1 MEFPTSNSDRS
12 ENRTLGL
19 LGATGVGV
27 GAIVGGGVL
36 ALAGVAFA
44 AAGPAAILAFALNG
58 GIALL
63 TALSFA
69 EMASAFPESGG
80 SYTYAKKVLSVRA
93 AFTVGWV
100 VWFASIVAGVLYAI
114 GFGAYAVILLVRLCE
129 TFLGGAPAWL
139 SSPGIAPAFALA
151 ATGLYAIGLARK
163 GPGGG
168 QAANI
173 GKIVAFGVLI
183 LGGIV
188 VLVLRFPPD
197 LERTLVPFLPEGPL
211 GLFRAMGFTFI
222 ALQGFDLI
230 AAGAGEVRN
239 PARVIPRSMLL
250 SLGAALTIY
259 IPLLFLV
266 AVIGVGPGETVG
278 GLARREPEAL
288 IAVAARNYLGPAGFW
303 IVVVAALLSM
313 LSALHANLFAASRIV
328 FAMARDRT
336 LPRQLGEVREG
347 NGTPTLAIVTSA
359 FAIGAI
365 VLVVG
370 DVASAGAAASLIFLV
385 SFALTHG
392 TSILARRRA
401 GTEHPAPFRTP
412 WFPAVPVVGGA
423 ACVAL
428 ALFQGFAVPSAGL
441 LAAFWL
447 GLGGILYF
455 ALFGRRARVV
465 DASAEAHDPLL
476 TRLRGRSPRVLVP
489 IANPAN
495 AGAMVAV
502 ANALA
507 PPVVGRVLLLSVVP
521 RKDDRVTAETAI
533 RLESVLRVLRNSLAA
548 SFDEGLAPEALTT
561 TARKPWPEIVRV
573 ARTYH
578 CESLLLG
585 LTSLADKAVSNHL
598 EALMSAVHSD
608 VVVLRALPGWRFHD
622 VKRIL
627 VPVGGRGRH
636 DELRAR
642 LLGSL
647 QRTGEREVTLLQVL
661 PTDLP
666 PEAESRSRRLLRRL
680 AQDEVHGPH
689 RIEIV
694 RSDEVAETVVRHA
707 GKSDLVILGLQRLGR
722 RRKAFGDLALRI
734 ARATDCGIIMIGR
747 RG

>member
-1 MEFPTSNSDRS
+1 MDSTASNR
-12 ENRTLGL
+12 EMGEGRTLGL

-27 GAIVGGGVL
+27 GAIVGGGIL

-44 AAGPAAILAFALNG
+44 SAGPGAILAFALNG
-58 GIALL
+58 VIALL

-69 EMASAFPESGG
+69 EMASAFPQSGG

-93 AFTVGWV
+93 AFAVGWV

-114 GFGAYAVILLVRLCE
+114 GFGAYAVIFLGRLCRAL
-129 TFLGGAPAWL
+129 FGGAPAWFA
-139 SSPGIAPAFALA
+139 SPGLVPAFALA
-151 ATGLYAIGLARK
+151 AIGLYAMSLSRK

-173 GKIVAFGVLI
+173 GKVVAFGVLI
-183 LGGIV
+183 VGGIV
-188 VLVLRFPPD
+188 VLLRRFPPD
-197 LERTLVPFLPEGPL
+197 ITGTMVPFLPEGSL

-230 AAGAGEVRN
+230 AAGAGEVRS
-239 PARVIPRSMLL
+239 PARVIPRSMFL
-250 SLGAALTIY
+250 SLGAALAIY

-266 AVIGVGPGETVG
+266 TVIGAGPGETVG
-278 GLARREPEAL
+278 GLARRDPEAL
-288 IAVAARNYLGPAGFW
+288 IAVAAQNYLGPAGFW

-328 FAMARDRT
+328 LAMARDRT
-336 LPRQLGEVREG
+336 LPRQLAETREG
-347 NGTPTLAIVTSA
+347 SGTPTLAILTSA
-359 FAIGAI
+359 FAVGTI

-392 TSILARRRA
+392 MSVLARRRA
-401 GTEHPAPFRTP
+401 GADHPPPFRSP
-412 WFPAVPVVGGA
+412 WFPAVPVAGGA

-428 ALFQGFAVPSAGL
+428 ALFQSFAVPSAGL
-441 LAAFWL
+441 LALFWL
-447 GLGGILYF
+447 GLGGILYI

-465 DASAEAHDPLL
+465 DAVAEAHDPRLI
-476 TRLRGRSPRVLVP
+476 RLRGRSPRVLVP

-495 AGAMVAV
+495 AVAMVAV

-521 RKDDRVTAETAI
+521 RKDDQVTAETAI

-548 SFDEGLAPEALTT
+548 SFDAGLSPEALTT
-561 TARKPWPEIVRV
+561 VARKPWPEIVRV

-585 LTSLADKAVSNHL
+585 LTRLADKNVSVHL

-608 VVVLRALPGWRFHD
+608 VVVLRALPGWRFSE

-647 QRTGEREVTLLQVL
+647 HRTGEREVTLLQVL

-666 PEAESRSRRLLRRL
+666 ADAESRSRRLLERL
-680 AQDEVHGPH
+680 AQDELLGPH

-694 RSDEVAETVVRHA
+694 RSDAVAETVVSYA
-707 GKSDLVILGLQRLGR
+707 AKSDLVVLGLQRLGR
-722 RRKAFGDLALRI
+722 RQRAFGDLALRI
-734 ARATDCGIIMIGR
+734 ARSTNCGIIMISR